1 MQFVLYKDSAGYYRW
16 TLYAA
21 NNLKVADSA
30 EGYANKAGAQHGID
44 LVKGTNA
51 YTPVVDRT

>member
-1 MQFVLYKDSAGYYRW
+1 MFFLLYKDRSSQWRW

-30 EGYANKAGAQHGID
+30 EGYHNKQDAIHGID
-44 LVKGTNA
+44 LVKSTNT
-51 YTPVVDRT
+51 YTPVRES